1 MDGGYIPLMQM
12 NTRKRIGEAL
22 VETMAISQ
30 QQLDQAIAFQKG
42 KNKRIGKILV
52 ELGFATEKQIAEA
65 LADALSIP
73 LVNCSEYT
81 TNEKLTSLVP
91 RAMIET
97 RFIMPLEVKGNTLL
111 VAMVDPLDW
120 ETIDSLAFGTGMKII
135 PAVAYETNL
144 LEAIEKQYGTYEN
157 IVDMIEKTPINK
169 TASTNNE
176 RGFLKLTDEDAK
188 EVNTEALYKKSET
201 PTVVKLVTII
211 IRDAV
216 NMRAS
221 EINIEPT
228 ESSVVVRFVI
238 YGKSKDVL
246 NIPKDLQ
253 GPVIARIKIIANMDI
268 TNHRLPQEGN
278 SSMKIRNQDIDLQI
292 STIPSF
298 YGERIVIRISD
309 KASDAWM
316 HSR

>member
-1 MDGGYIPLMQM
+1 MD
-12 NTRKRIGEAL
+12 TRKKIGEVL
-22 VETMAISQ
+22 VETKIINQ
-30 QQLDQAIAFQKG
+30 QQLEQAISFQKG
-42 KNKRIGKILV
+42 KNKRIGKIFV

-65 LADALSIP
+65 LANALSIP

-81 TNEKLTSLVP
+81 IDAKLTSLVP
-91 RAMIET
+91 RALMET
-97 RFIMPLEVKGNTLL
+97 RIIMPLEIKNNTLL

-120 ETIDSLAFGTGMKII
+120 ETIDTLAFGTGLKII
-135 PAVAYETNL
+135 PAVTYETNL

-157 IVDMIEKTPINK
+157 IIDMIEKTPINK
-169 TASTNNE
+169 TASTNKE
-176 RGFLKLTDEDAK
+176 IGFLKLTEEDEK

-201 PTVVKLVTII
+201 TTVVKLVTII
-211 IRDAV
+211 IHDAV
-216 NMRAS
+216 NMKAS
-221 EINIEPT
+221 EINIEPM
-228 ESSVVVRFVI
+228 ENNVGVRFVI

-292 STIPSF
+292 STTPSF

-309 KASDAWM
+309 KAGEAWM